1 MANGSVPGKFTTQ
14 RTMTST
20 AKNQTLRFAANVPG
34 FRVTTDTPLVTFKK
48 AGETK
53 TVSLTFTK
61 LTTTAIG
68 EWKTGSITWTGADKT
83 RVRIPVALKAVN
95 LALSTSDIDGTGKPA
110 GSADVTVT
118 PGFSGTMST
127 VVRGLAGTT
136 PVTDTLVGNPAAF
149 DPANPQAGPSVDK
162 YTLTT
167 SNATALRFSADATN
181 DSSDFDLFVYLVNG
195 TTKTL
200 VGVSAS
206 GAADEE
212 VTLTTTA
219 PLNGAQLEIYVHQFG
234 GADGSYT
241 YRGWNVDNTA
251 AGNLTVT
258 PASRQVTQGTPVTE
272 TIAWTG
278 LAAEQSYFGW
288 VGFAGP
294 SGDGEIAFVEVR

>member
-1 MANGSVPGKFTTQ
+1 MTQ
-14 RTMTST
+14 YAIYFHQQWVGDHPAEWFQSRVEPST
-20 AKNQTLRFAANVPG
+20 A
-34 FRVTTDTPLVTFKK
+34 
-48 AGETK
+48 
-53 TVSLTFTK
+53 
-61 LTTTAIG
+61 
-68 EWKTGSITWTGADKT
+68 
-83 RVRIPVALKAVN
+83 
-95 LALSTSDIDGTGKPA
+95 
-110 GSADVTVT
+110 
-118 PGFSGTMST
+118 
-127 VVRGLAGTT
+127 VVRDMEAAGVLVFAGGLEENMA
-136 PVTDTLVGNPAAF
+136 DA
-149 DPANPQAGPSVDK
+149 
-162 YTLTT
+162 
-167 SNATALRFSADATN
+167 FSADATS

-251 AGNLTVT
+251 AGNMTVT
-258 PASRQVTQGTPVTE
+258 PPTRQVTQGTPVTE

-278 LAAEQSYFGW
+278 LAAEQSWFGW